1 MLQERC
7 ETSIRIIR
15 KICGGIRGT
24 ESTISSLKTLPD
36 FYDMLQRNNS
46 SPRSLV
52 NKYLKQPHLQESLCE
67 EAWQAL
73 LDTGA
78 GISSRFSLMHGSAM
92 MGCPVP
98 NH

>member
-1 MLQERC
+1 MLRERC

-15 KICGGIRGT
+15 KICGDRRGT

-36 FYDMLQRNNS
+36 FYDILQQNDS
-46 SPRSLV
+46 SPRGLV
-52 NKYLKQPHLQESLCE
+52 NKYLKQPHLQERLRE

-78 GISSRFSLMHGSAM
+78 GLSSRFSLMHGSTK